1 MLCSVIIPCFN
12 DALYLPEALASVQA
26 QTYQQLEIIV
36 VNDGSTDKAT
46 LAVLQ
51 QLPAHVQVIN
61 QENAGLAAAR
71 NKGID
76 HSKGEVIV
84 TLDSDDRFEKTFIAK
99 AVSILRQQTQVGVVS
114 SWVQEFGASK
124 KIWRAGAVD
133 DESFLIENRIVAC
146 CAFRRQCW
154 IDAGGYDEAMRHGL
168 EDWDFWIR
176 VTGKGWKVKVI
187 KKPLF
192 FYRKKPQSMLLSE
205 TKPRMMEL
213 LAYLFEKHRGWY
225 DARLQKAIAEGTLL
239 NKKTLTLRRIAGLF
253 WEKLTGKW

>member
-12 DALYLPEALASVQA
+12 DARYLPEALASVQS
-26 QTYQQLEIIV
+26 QTHQKLEIIV
-36 VNDGSTDKAT
+36 VNDGSTDKDT
-46 LAVLQ
+46 LALLQ
-51 QLPAHVQVIN
+51 QLPPYIQVIH
-61 QENAGLAAAR
+61 QENSGLAAAR

-76 HSKGEVIV
+76 HSNGEVIV

-99 AVSILRQQTQVGVVS
+99 AVGVLQQQTATGVVS
-114 SWVQEFGASK
+114 SWVQEFGAST

-176 VTGKGWKVKVI
+176 VTQKGWKVHVLKE
-187 KKPLF
+187 PLF
-192 FYRKKPQSMLLSE
+192 FYRKKAQSMLVSD

-213 LAYLFEKHRGWY
+213 LAYMFEKHRAWY

-253 WEKLTGKW
+253 LEKLTGKW